1 MLRQRVITAV
11 ILLIVLALALFVLP
25 QAPWWA
31 FCGCVLLA
39 AGWEWGGLGGWG
51 SAQRWVYGGVLALLG
66 VGVFSLQDRRLDIA
80 AFVSSLLFWVFLVP
94 FWLRSKWSL
103 KGFAPV
109 ALVGLIVLL
118 PAALA
123 LARLRDINPWLL
135 LAIAAIVWVAD
146 ICAYFGGRA
155 FGKRKLAPSIS
166 PGKSWEGVWSGLAG
180 VLLYGCLALAFGL
193 PGIAARLGWA
203 VCVVLLVVFT
213 ALSVVG
219 DLFESML
226 KRKAGIKDS
235 SNLLPGHGGVLDR
248 IDSLTSTLPL
258 AALIAALWS

>member
-1 MLRQRVITAV
+1 MLRQRVITAIV
-11 ILLIVLALALFVLP
+11 LLIVLALALFALP
-25 QAPWWA
+25 QWPWWL
-31 FCGCVLLA
+31 FCGGVLFA
-39 AGWEWGGLGGWG
+39 AGWEWGGLGAWA
-51 SAQRWVYGGVLALLG
+51 SAQRWAYGAVLAALG
-66 VGVFSLQDRRLDIA
+66 MLVFWAQDTRLDWA
-80 AFVSSLLFWVFLVP
+80 AFGLSLAFWIVFVP
-94 FWLRSKWSL
+94 LWLRSKWAP
-103 KGFAPV
+103 KGVPTV
-109 ALVGLIVLL
+109 ALVGLVVLL

-123 LARLRDINPWLL
+123 LARLRDISPWLL

-166 PGKSWEGVWSGLAG
+166 PGKSWEGVWSGLLG
-180 VLLYGCLALAFGL
+180 VLVYGCVVLFFGL
-193 PGIAARLGWA
+193 PTVTAHLGWFA
-203 VCVVLLVVFT
+203 CVAMLVVLT
-213 ALSVVG
+213 ALSVEG

-226 KRKAGIKDS
+226 KRRAGIKDS